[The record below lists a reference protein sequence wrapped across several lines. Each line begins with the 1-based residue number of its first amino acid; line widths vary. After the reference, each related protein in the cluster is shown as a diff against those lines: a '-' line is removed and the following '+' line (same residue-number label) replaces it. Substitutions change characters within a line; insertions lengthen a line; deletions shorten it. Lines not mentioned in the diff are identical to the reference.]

1 MEVPVKKEE
10 KNEIEYASET
20 PHYIPEV
27 DIFESENC
35 VVVLADVP
43 GALKES
49 VNITVDQGVL
59 TLNARV
65 KVELPE
71 NAELRYSEAGYGD
84 FSRQFRL
91 GADVDRDKMEAS
103 LVDGVLRISI
113 PKSDWAKTRKIE
125 VK

>member
-1 MEVPVKKEE
+1 MEVPIKKEE
-10 KNEIEYASET
+10 KTEIEHVSEV
-20 PHYIPEV
+20 PHYLPDV
-27 DIFESENC
+27 DIFESESG

-43 GALKES
+43 GALKDS

-65 KVELPE
+65 KIDLPE
-71 NAELRYSEAGYGD
+71 NAELIYSEAGYGD

-91 GADVDRDKMEAS
+91 GADVNRDGMEAS

>member
-10 KNEIEYASET
+10 KTEIEHASET
-20 PHYIPEV
+20 PHYVPDV
-27 DIFESENC
+27 DIFESENG

-91 GADVDRDKMEAS
+91 GADVDKDKMEAS
-103 LVDGVLRISI
+103 LIDGVLRISI

>member
-1 MEVPVKKEE
+1 
-10 KNEIEYASET
+10 
-20 PHYIPEV
+20 
-27 DIFESENC
+27 

-43 GALKES
+43 GALKDS

-59 TLNARV
+59 TLSARV
-65 KVELPE
+65 KIDLPE
-71 NAELRYSEAGYGD
+71 HAELRYAEAGLGD

-103 LVDGVLRISI
+103 LIDGVLRISI
-113 PKSDWAKTRKIE
+113 PKTDWAKTRKIE

>member
-1 MEVPVKKEE
+1 MEVPVKKQESS
-10 KNEIEYASET
+10 EIEHASDRAQ
-20 PHYIPEV
+20 YVPEV
-27 DIFESENC
+27 DIYESENG
-35 VVVLADVP
+35 VVVLADLP
-43 GALKES
+43 GAVKES

-59 TLNARV
+59 SIHARSG
-65 KVELPE
+65 VELPPCS
-71 NAELRYSEAGYGD
+71 ELRYAETGFGD

-103 LVDGVLRISI
+103 LVDGVLKLFI